1 MRVSYELRPY
11 GRNTAGDPSPSR
23 NCATNARYRG
33 LPPPKK
39 NPDMGRVGE
48 ELIFGILKS
57 ALILG
62 GVRVSNDGGV
72 RCGIGVCQ
80 GHIPTI
86 LMKFSSPSLHNLA
99 RVLLQAEILYI
110 VSITI

>member
-1 MRVSYELRPY
+1 MAEIRLVIHLRREIAQRTP
-11 GRNTAGDPSPSR
+11 GIGAS
-23 NCATNARYRG
+23 
-33 LPPPKK
+33 PPPKK